1 MERENGRWVWKVGFA
16 NDIEVKI
23 DGRAGKILDIDD
35 DW

>member
-1 MERENGRWVWKVGFA
+1 VGFA